1 MKVELT
7 QAQADFIESFKRD
20 GYPDNDEKVEI
31 GKEFPSWASTA
42 IYNISRFG
50 YGFPMTDGKSEEVSS
65 SFLNPD
71 HYEEFNHDSKALLIS
86 GVINGYTVKKERF
99 VMYLDFTDN
108 TVSRAKRRL
117 YYGSDHH
124 VTDKGTATVF
134 PTFGVSEETLM
145 AEGWRKEVL

>member
-7 QAQADFIESFKRD
+7 QAQAEFIESFKK
-20 GYPDNDEKVEI
+20 NDEMTETTKVEI
-31 GKEFPSWASTA
+31 GKNLPLWASNA

-86 GVINGYTVKKERF
+86 AVINGYTVKQKCF

-108 TVSRAKRRL
+108 KNNREKRRL

-124 VTDKGTATVF
+124 VTNKVTATVF
-134 PTFGVSEETLM
+134 PTYGISEEALM
-145 AEGWRKEVL
+145 AEGWKKEVF